1 MLQCVFT
8 SKVSVSV
15 GVISTATITAGYS
28 RSDCTSFTVNQNLE
42 SPGSISEEV
51 EEGVNGPSQ
60 AIVEG
65 CLKNTEVLAN
75 LEVHLSHLNAQERV
89 DISLLANLFS

>member
-8 SKVSVSV
+8 GEVSVSV
-15 GVISTATITAGYS
+15 GVISTATITAAYS
-28 RSDCTSFTVNQNLE
+28 MSDCTSFTVNQNLV

-51 EEGVNGPSQ
+51 KVCVNGPSQ

-75 LEVHLSHLNAQERV
+75 LEVHLSHLNAQARV
-89 DISLLANLFS
+89 DISL

>member
-1 MLQCVFT
+1 M
-8 SKVSVSV
+8 
-15 GVISTATITAGYS
+15 
-28 RSDCTSFTVNQNLE
+28 
-42 SPGSISEEV
+42 
-51 EEGVNGPSQ
+51 GVNGPSQ

-89 DISLLANLFS
+89 DISL

>member
-1 MLQCVFT
+1 M
-8 SKVSVSV
+8 
-15 GVISTATITAGYS
+15 
-28 RSDCTSFTVNQNLE
+28 
-42 SPGSISEEV
+42 
-51 EEGVNGPSQ
+51 NGPFQ

-89 DISLLANLFS
+89 DISL